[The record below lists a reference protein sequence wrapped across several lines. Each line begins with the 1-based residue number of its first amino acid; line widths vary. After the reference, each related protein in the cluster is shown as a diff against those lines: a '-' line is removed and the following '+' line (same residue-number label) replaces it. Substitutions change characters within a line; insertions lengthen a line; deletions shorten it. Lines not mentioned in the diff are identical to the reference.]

1 MIEYEEELTLEKEQT
16 ISVIKSKRGRK
27 SKKETGIGLWQRI
40 LVAAITFDYHYPWY

>member
-27 SKKETGIGLWQRI
+27 SKKELMESLNLLNVEHHQGLEPKE
-40 LVAAITFDYHYPWY
+40 Y